1 MSPCST
7 RSHFISSPMASGKLR
22 GGFNNRPGSF
32 FHALAS
38 VLQDLSH
45 EHIQPDRHHRFPPFA
60 SSKSRKE
67 EPRCRSNQPSLGNP
81 TKVQMR

>member
-1 MSPCST
+1 MSTAST
-7 RSHFISSPMASGKLR
+7 RSRFISSPIASGKLR

-45 EHIQPDRHHRFPPFA
+45 EHIQPDRHHGFPPFA
-60 SSKSRKE
+60 SSESRKE
-67 EPRCRSNQPSLGNP
+67 EPRCRSNQPSLGILA
-81 TKVQMR
+81 KVQMR